1 MNFIKHLTPLFLFSL
16 LLLLGGCVDDSQ
28 DMDAPV
34 IELMNAN
41 PPLSSIEICGELDD
55 RVFLLK
61 DSRELQLDLR
71 VTDDNE
77 IAELKWDIH
86 NNFDCHGH
94 GGGSAPGFT
103 PPAVEQQTEDWSLLQ
118 VDEINAASY
127 DMQEVLQVPENVTA
141 GNYHFGLQAV
151 DQSGNTSPF
160 ADVFTIRV
168 YNSSDT
174 VAPDLQ
180 VSEPASRSLE
190 ANRAETIS
198 FNGELLDNQ
207 ELGDGGNAIVF
218 LTYRKVNS
226 TNAFTGPYAVVPAG
240 QGSSFSFELEFEIPN
255 TLTAGEY
262 IVNLQGHDGVRNVA
276 PFEVFSLSVVN

>member
-1 MNFIKHLTPLFLFSL
+1 MNFIKHLTPLLLFSL

-55 RVFLLK
+55 RVFFLK

-174 VAPDLQ
+174 VAPELQ
-180 VSEPASRSLE
+180 INEPASRSLE

-198 FNGELLDNQ
+198 FSGELLDNQ

-240 QGSSFSFELEFEIPN
+240 LGSSFSFELEFEIPN